1 MAKAGKDRLGRGTR
15 CLVGSGEVT
24 MEVSDFH
31 LDRPWKGHG
40 ISVWLEERDAI
51 QKRLVVGGR

>member
-1 MAKAGKDRLGRGTR
+1 
-15 CLVGSGEVT
+15 VGSEV
-24 MEVSDFH
+24 MIEVRDFH

-40 ISVWLEERDAI
+40 KSSWLEGRGAM